1 MQNNMTLDEIKQK
14 LFKHIIS
21 CEFATYECWYAP
33 DCAVVPILT
42 LMSFEPG
49 ISKYKMRKALKELIA
64 EGVIE
69 YTTQGRPA
77 IESIG
82 EYRELVCEAAPPING
97 YALTKAG
104 FDSDEYKEYS
114 EQRDRAYRRMCD
126 DHDTI

>member
-1 MQNNMTLDEIKQK
+1 MQNKLTLDEIKQK
-14 LFKHIIS
+14 LFKHIIG
-21 CEFATYECWYAP
+21 CEFATYESCYSPGW
-33 DCAVVPILT
+33 AVVPIST

-82 EYRELVCEAAPPING
+82 EYTELVCEAGPPING

-104 FDSDEYKEYS
+104 FESDEYKEAS
-114 EQRDRAYRRMCD
+114 EQRDRAYRRMCAE
-126 DHDTI
+126 

>member
-1 MQNNMTLDEIKQK
+1 MQNKMTLDEIKQK

-21 CEFATYECWYAP
+21 CEFATYESCYAP
-33 DCAVVPILT
+33 DCAVVPIST
-42 LMSFEPG
+42 LMSFESG
-49 ISKYKMRKALKELIA
+49 ISKYMMRKALKELIA

-82 EYRELVCEAAPPING
+82 EYTELVCEAAPPING

-104 FDSDEYKEYS
+104 FESKDYQEAS
-114 EQRDRAYRRMCD
+114 EQRDRAYRRMCEE
-126 DHDTI
+126 